1 MGGIIRGER
10 CDGRTR
16 VTLDGDPL
24 PWGVEVVPHF
34 PTGLEWGY
42 HGSGPAQ
49 LALAILLAVTAVWQH
64 PPQNRPDSLR
74 TPGASTVPPSSAA
87 LRPSG

>member
-24 PWGVEVVPHF
+24 PWGVEVVPHS

-49 LALAILLAVTAVWQH
+49 LALAILLAVTAVCQ
-64 PPQNRPDSLR
+64 RPAAFTQSASYG
-74 TPGASTVPPSSAA
+74 TQEVSTVNRQAEP
-87 LRPSG
+87 G